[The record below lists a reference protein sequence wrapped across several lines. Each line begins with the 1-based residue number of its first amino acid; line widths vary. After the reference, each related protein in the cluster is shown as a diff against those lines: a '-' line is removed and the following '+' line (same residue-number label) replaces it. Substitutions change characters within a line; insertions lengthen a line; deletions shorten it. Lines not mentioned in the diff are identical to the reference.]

1 MRFLAVACFFET
13 AWGGKSVKVAVL
25 ISGGVD
31 SSVALNLL
39 KDQGHEVTAFYLK
52 IWLEEDFSAFGDTCP
67 WEEDLVYIREICEK
81 AGVPLFIVPMQE
93 EYWKVVVA
101 YTLSE
106 VKAGRTPNPDIF
118 CNKLIKFGVFLDKF
132 GDQFDKIATGHYA
145 QIQETDFDGVK
156 IFNLKCAPDEIKD
169 QTYFLSYLNQ
179 KQLSKLIFP
188 VGNLQKSQVRELAQ
202 KYNLPNKDRKDSQGI
217 CFLGKFKFDDFL
229 KHYVGVKKGDQIEF
243 ETGKKLGE
251 HNGFWFH
258 TIGQR
263 RGSGLAGGPWYVVD
277 KDVDKNIVYLSKN
290 YYSPDKVRNTFEVEK
305 VNWISGF
312 APEQKNLQIKMRH
325 GKNRFE
331 CEISFLENGNL
342 IVKLDNSDQG
352 IASGQFAVFYDVD
365 VCLGGG
371 VIKTK

>member
-1 MRFLAVACFFET
+1 MPVT
-13 AWGGKSVKVAVL
+13 VKDMKIAVL

-81 AGVPLFIVPMQE
+81 SGVPLFIVPMQE

-145 QIQETDFDGVK
+145 QIQEIDFDGVK

-188 VGNLQKSQVRELAQ
+188 VGNFKKSQVRDLAQ
-202 KYNLPNKDRKDSQGI
+202 KYDLPNKDRKDSQGI

-290 YYSPDKVRNTFEVEK
+290 YYSPDKVRDTFEVEK
-305 VNWISGF
+305 VNWISDF
-312 APEQKNLQIKMRH
+312 APEQKNLQVKMRH
-325 GKNRFE
+325 GKNIFK
-331 CEISFLENGNL
+331 CEISFLENGNVT
-342 IVKLDNSDQG
+342 VKLDNSDQG
-352 IASGQFAVFYDVD
+352 IASGQFAVFYYGD

-371 VIKTK
+371 VIKAK